1 MASIRKIKGRYY
13 GYFYDPGRHPARKS
27 VPLRTGLKSA
37 AEKQLRRLEQDYAG
51 GSYDPW
57 VPRKYSQGQ
66 TVADAFA
73 LFLHDRSQLRP
84 KSIEAYTSAVK
95 GLTRRLSPGI
105 LLKHVDA
112 GSIRPY
118 MEDSR
123 VAQATQR
130 HRGLHLRVFFNWAKR
145 KGLLDDNPFDRLE
158 LPKAQ
163 NKIAEF
169 LTPTQLQKLLTTMS
183 DAGGSEIT
191 WLTNLVLFAV
201 NTGLRRGELISL
213 TRTSVDL
220 ESNIVTVRNTKDF
233 STKSGHERSIP
244 LSTDSRKI
252 LLHLLDVNSPEQNSQ
267 IFRGPYGRPLTGD
280 YVSKRFKYFVRLAG
294 LSESIRFH
302 SLRHTCASWLV
313 MRGVSIPI
321 VQAIMGH
328 RDFST
333 TIGYAH
339 LAPDVL
345 QASIDQAFG

>member
-13 GYFYDPGRHPARKS
+13 GYFYDPGRYPARKS

-37 AEKQLRRLEQDYAG
+37 AEKQLRRLENEYAD

-57 VPRKYSQGQ
+57 VPRRYADGQ

-84 KSIEAYTSAVK
+84 KSIVAYTSAVD
-95 GLTRRLSPGI
+95 GLTRSLPPGI
-105 LLKHVDA
+105 LLKHLDA

-123 VAQATQR
+123 VAQATRR
-130 HRGLHLRVFFNWAKR
+130 HRGQHLRVFFNWAKR
-145 KGLLDDNPFDRLE
+145 EDLLDNNPFDRLE
-158 LPKAQ
+158 LPKAH

-169 LTPTQLQKLLTTMS
+169 LTPNQLQHLL
-183 DAGGSEIT
+183 SEIAGEDGAENE
-191 WLTNLVLFAV
+191 WLTDIVLFAV
-201 NTGLRRGELISL
+201 NTGLRRGELLSL
-213 TRTSVDL
+213 TWASVDH
-220 ESNIVTVRNTKDF
+220 ESNIVTVRNTNDF
-233 STKSGHERSIP
+233 STKSGHERTIP
-244 LSTDSRKI
+244 LSSDARKI
-252 LLHLLDVNSPEQNSQ
+252 LLNRQAMNACSQNNV
-267 IFRGPYGRPLTGD
+267 IFRGPGGKTLTGD
-280 YVSKRFKYFVRLAG
+280 YVTKRFKYFVRKAG

-313 MRGVSIPI
+313 MRGVSIPV
-321 VQAIMGH
+321 VQAILGH

-333 TIGYAH
+333 TMGYAH